1 MKGMIPGR
9 RLMDQEHLQVL
20 AGRWEDLLAD
30 LEDEK
35 CTCLEEMAG
44 CLEDRSNREEE
55 MAGREEETGCCD
67 LRPAMRRLRPTIAPT
82 NRANRMC
89 VGKKSL
95 VGLLIFKFAK
105 LKIANSWRGVLFVAW

>member
-1 MKGMIPGR
+1 
-9 RLMDQEHLQVL
+9 MDQEHLQVL

-67 LRPAMRRLRPTIAPT
+67 LRCGGCGQQSRQQIVPTECAW
-82 NRANRMC
+82 
-89 VGKKSL
+89 GKKPC
-95 VGLLIFKFAK
+95 GPPFFKFAK
-105 LKIANSWRGVLFVAW
+105 LKIANSWRGVLFVDW

>member
-9 RLMDQEHLQVL
+9 QLMDQEHLQVL

-44 CLEDRSNREEE
+44 CLEDRSDREEE
-55 MAGREEETGCCD
+55 MASREEVTGAAATCD
-67 LRPAMRRLRPTIAPT
+67 AAAAANMRDRIAPT
-82 NRANRMC
+82 DRAW
-89 VGKKSL
+89 GKKAL
-95 VGLLIFKFAK
+95 WATFF
-105 LKIANSWRGVLFVAW
+105 

>member
-1 MKGMIPGR
+1 
-9 RLMDQEHLQVL
+9 MDQEHLQVL

-55 MAGREEETGCCD
+55 MAGREEEMTCD
-67 LRPAMRRLRPTIAPT
+67 AAAGNTRDAQQIVRGGKRP
-82 NRANRMC
+82 
-89 VGKKSL
+89 
-95 VGLLIFKFAK
+95 
-105 LKIANSWRGVLFVAW
+105 RGPPFFNLAS

>member
-67 LRPAMRRLRPTIAPT
+67 LRPAMRRLRPTTELRQQIM
-82 NRANRMC
+82 RG
-89 VGKKSL
+89 GKRPC
-95 VGLLIFKFAK
+95 GP
-105 LKIANSWRGVLFVAW
+105 LFFNLAS

>member
-1 MKGMIPGR
+1 MIPGR

-44 CLEDRSNREEE
+44 CLEDRSDREEE
-55 MAGREEETGCCD
+55 MASREEVTGAAATCD
-67 LRPAMRRLRPTIAPT
+67 GAAAANMRDRIAPT
-82 NRANRMC
+82 DRAW
-89 VGKKSL
+89 GKKPY
-95 VGLLIFKFAK
+95 GPPFF
-105 LKIANSWRGVLFVAW
+105 